1 MTVEA
6 IFGWARPRWSWILGI
21 GALALLLWFWLAP
34 VARLVSVAPVTT
46 GSAADVVY
54 ASGVVEP
61 ERWAEVA
68 PLLRERIIETCR
80 CEGETVKAGTLLFKL
95 DASQAEAQLAEI
107 EARLA
112 LAHQQLLRAA
122 DLLER
127 GVSAQARYD
136 EALASVTELE
146 ARRAAQR
153 RGLAQY
159 GALAPLD
166 GQVLR
171 LDGEIGEVAEPGK
184 PLAWVGQASPKLV
197 ISDVNEEDIPK
208 VEIGQRALLRA
219 DAFPERALEAVVG
232 SITPKGD
239 PELKTYRVR
248 LALPE
253 DTPLYIGMSVDVNIV
268 VAEKPGA
275 RLAPAA
281 ALVEDSAG
289 AAVFVVEDGRAER
302 RAVEIGLRTAEAV
315 ELLSGP
321 EPGTLLV
328 SPAVD
333 GLASGARVRVRD
345 GASGGEGG

>member
-6 IFGWARPRWSWILGI
+6 IFGWARSRWQWIAVAAAAIVAYSLWASP
-21 GALALLLWFWLAP
+21 GARSVTVGEI
-34 VARLVSVAPVTT
+34 VA
-46 GSAADVVY
+46 GSAAEVVY

-80 CEGETVKAGTLLFKL
+80 CEGDTVEAGTLLFKL
-95 DASQAEAQLAEI
+95 DSSHAEAQLAEI

-112 LAHQQLLRAA
+112 LAHQQLIRAA

-127 GVSAQARYD
+127 GVSAQSSYD
-136 EALASVTELE
+136 EAQASVTELE

-153 RGLAQY
+153 RSLAQY
-159 GALAPLD
+159 VASAPLA

-171 LDGEIGEVAEPGK
+171 LDGEIGEVAEPGR

-197 ISDVNEEDIPK
+197 ISEVNEEDIPR

-219 DAFPERALEAVVG
+219 DAFPQSALEATVK

-268 VAEKPGA
+268 VMEKPDA

-281 ALVEDSAG
+281 ALIEDAEG
-289 AAVFVVEDGRAER
+289 AAILVVEDGEVER
-302 RAVEIGLRTAEAV
+302 RPVTVGLRTAESV
-315 ELLSGP
+315 ELVDGP
-321 EPGTLLV
+321 EPGVQLV
-328 SPAVD
+328 SPAID
-333 GLASGARVRVRD
+333 GLKSGDRVRIR
-345 GASGGEGG
+345 SGG